1 MSNSPPVLWSP
12 GADRIGSSGITRY
25 QTWLAAKRGID
36 LESYG
41 DLYQWSIAHIEDFW
55 EGLWS
60 FFDVKA
66 GSPPA
71 EILSTHR
78 MPGSR
83 WFTGA
88 TINYAEN
95 ALRAR
100 EGLAIVARSESRREI
115 TLTYAELREEVR
127 RVSAGLSALGV
138 SPGDRVAGYM
148 PNIPEAVISLLA
160 SASLGAIWSSCPPEF
175 GPTGVVDRLSQIQ
188 PKVIIT
194 ADGYVYGGKTHT
206 RADALTSILAQ
217 LPSVDSVVVVSV
229 LRHKLDA
236 SIRATVVGWEDLR
249 AGPQSLSFLAVAFE
263 HPLWILYSSGTTGL
277 PKPIV
282 QGHGG
287 IVLEHLKSL
296 YLHRDI
302 SDRDRFLWATTT
314 GWMMWNYLIGGL
326 LVGATLVLYDG
337 SIGPQNLM
345 SLWDLAATLDVTF
358 LGAGAGYFEA
368 CLKQGLVPGSAYDL
382 SHLRGLGV
390 TGSPLSSECFEWVY
404 RAVSRDILLGPASGG
419 TDVCSSFV
427 GSCPTLPVVK
437 GEMQCRML
445 GVKVEAFDEA
455 GRAVIDKVGELVVT
469 EPMPSMPLFLW
480 GDESGARLRESY
492 FSTFPGVW
500 RHGDW
505 IQITARGS
513 ALVLGRS
520 DATINRGGV
529 RMGTAEFYGVV
540 EAIPGV
546 SDSLVVEAPM
556 ADKEDAIWLFLVLKA
571 GVVLDDA
578 LRRGVADRIRGELS
592 PRHVP
597 DTIRQAP
604 GIPRTAS
611 GKKMEIP
618 VRRVLEGLSIGQ
630 VASAELVANPEVFAY
645 YAEVA
650 RNSTPAAGG
659 PPEK

>member
-1 MSNSPPVLWSP
+1 MP
-12 GADRIGSSGITRY
+12 GA
-25 QTWLAAKRGID
+25 
-36 LESYG
+36 
-41 DLYQWSIAHIEDFW
+41 
-55 EGLWS
+55 
-60 FFDVKA
+60 
-66 GSPPA
+66 
-71 EILSTHR
+71 
-78 MPGSR
+78 R

-95 ALRAR
+95 ALRSR
-100 EGLAIVARSESRREI
+100 EGLAIVARSESRPEI

-138 SPGDRVAGYM
+138 APGDRVAGYM
-148 PNIPEAVISLLA
+148 PNIPEAVIALLA
-160 SASLGAIWSSCPPEF
+160 TASLGAIWSSCPPEF

-188 PKVIIT
+188 PKVIIA
-194 ADGYVYGGKTHT
+194 ADGYVYAGKTHS
-206 RADALTSILAQ
+206 RAEALNSILEQ
-217 LPSVDSVVVVSV
+217 LPSVDSVVLVSV
-229 LRHKLDA
+229 LEHKFDA
-236 SIRATVVGWEDLR
+236 TPRATLVGWEDLR
-249 AGPQSLSFLAVAFE
+249 AENQPLTFLPVAFE

-282 QGHGG
+282 HGHGG

-302 SDRDRFLWATTT
+302 SHRDRFLWLTTT
-314 GWMMWNYLIGGL
+314 GWMMWNYLVGGL
-326 LVGATLVLYDG
+326 LVGATIVLYDG

-345 SLWDLAATLDVTF
+345 SLWDLTAALDVTF

-368 CLKQGLVPGSAYDL
+368 CLKQGLVPGNKHDL

-390 TGSPLSSECFEWVY
+390 TGSPLSGECFEWVY
-404 RAVSRDILLGPASGG
+404 QAVSRDILLGPASGG

-437 GEMQCRML
+437 GEMQCCML

-455 GRAVIDKVGELVVT
+455 GRAVIDQVGELVVT

-480 GDESGARLRESY
+480 GDDSGTRLTESY

-505 IQITARGS
+505 IQITDRGS

-520 DATINRGGV
+520 DATLNRGGV

-540 EAIPGV
+540 DAIPGV
-546 SDSLVVEAPM
+546 SDSLVVEAPL
-556 ADKEDAIWLFLVLKA
+556 ADKGNAIWLFLVLEA
-571 GVVLDDA
+571 GIVLDDA
-578 LRRGVADRIRGELS
+578 LLREVADRIRGELS

-597 DTIRQAP
+597 DAIRQAP
-604 GIPRTAS
+604 GIPRTTS

-618 VRRVLEGLSIGQ
+618 VRRVLEGVSIGE
-630 VASAELVANPEVFAY
+630 VASAGLVANPEVFAY

-650 RNSTPAAGG
+650 QESAPTGDRPPSKQAGG
-659 PPEK
+659 QGGNN